1 MKMLTFTTL
10 YPNEACPN
18 HGLPVETR
26 LRHVVN
32 TGQVETRVLAP
43 VPWFPSSHPRFR
55 GYAMYARAPHTEIRN
70 GIRVLHPRY
79 PLIPKVGMTA
89 APFLLAQAM
98 RPVVARLL
106 DEFAFQ
112 FIDAH
117 YFYPDGVAAVMLGR
131 HFGKPVIITGRGTD
145 LNLIPEFRL
154 PRRMIQWAAKH
165 AAGIV
170 TVCEA
175 LKMQLVALGVPAQ
188 RIRVLRSGVDLE
200 RFRPVDR
207 TAVRDRLRF
216 TGTTLLSVG
225 SLVPLRGH
233 DVLIRA
239 LQLLPQCSLVIAGQ
253 GEEHMRLV
261 ELARTLDVAH
271 RVTFA
276 GVLSQEDLRQY
287 YGAADVLVL
296 ASSREGWANVLLEAL
311 ACGTPVIATNVG
323 GTGEVVRSPAA
334 GLLLEQRTP
343 EALAHAVNRLL
354 ECYPNRSLTRRY
366 AEQFS
371 WRATTEGQLELFR
384 AVLGM
389 PRIEPKPRVAVQA

>member
-10 YPNEACPN
+10 YPNAARPS
-18 HGLPVETR
+18 HGLSVETR
-26 LRHVVN
+26 LRHVLD

-43 VPWFPSSHPRFR
+43 VPWFPYKHPGFR
-55 GYAMYARAPHTEIRN
+55 DYAVYARAPHAEVRN
-70 GIRVLHPRY
+70 GIRILHPRY
-79 PLIPKVGMTA
+79 PLIPKVGMTL
-89 APFLLAQAM
+89 APFLLARAM
-98 RPVVARLL
+98 RPIVARLL
-106 DEFAFQ
+106 DEAPFDL
-112 FIDAH
+112 IDAH

-131 HFGKPVIITGRGTD
+131 YFGKPVVVTGRGTD
-145 LNLIPEFRL
+145 LNVIPQYRMA
-154 PRRMIQWAAKH
+154 RRMIQWAAGN

-175 LKMQLVALGVPAQ
+175 LKTQLVGLGVPAQ
-188 RIRVLRSGVDLE
+188 RVRVLRNGVDLD

-207 TAVRDRLRF
+207 RAVREKLRF

-225 SLVPLRGH
+225 NLLPLKGH
-233 DVLIRA
+233 DLVIRA
-239 LQLLPQCSLVIAGQ
+239 LQLLPECSLVIAGQ
-253 GEEHMRLV
+253 GHEHMHLV
-261 ELARTLDVAH
+261 ELARNLDVAH

-323 GTGEVVRSPAA
+323 GTSEVIQSSAA

-343 EALAHAVNRLL
+343 EAVAHAVKALL
-354 ECYPNRSLTRRY
+354 GCYPSRGVTRRY

-384 AVLGM
+384 TVLGM
-389 PRIEPKPRVAVQA
+389 PRMPATPRIAVEA

>member
-1 MKMLTFTTL
+1 VKMLTFTTL
-10 YPNEACPN
+10 YPNEARPS

-26 LRHVVN
+26 LRHLLK

-43 VPWFPSSHPRFR
+43 VPWFPSAHSSFR
-55 GYAMYARAPHTEIRN
+55 GYAVYARAPHAEIRG

-79 PLIPKVGMTA
+79 PLIPKVGMTV
-89 APFLLAQAM
+89 APVLLARAM

-106 DEFAFQ
+106 DEFPFE

-131 HFGKPVIITGRGTD
+131 YFGKPVIVTGRGTD
-145 LNLIPEFRL
+145 LNVIPEFRV
-154 PRRMIQWAAKH
+154 PRRMIQWAAHH

-175 LKMQLVALGVPAQ
+175 LKTQLVGLGVPAQ
-188 RIRVLRSGVDLE
+188 RIRVLRNGVDLD

-207 TAVRDRLRF
+207 DAVRDKLRF

-225 SLVPLRGH
+225 DLLPLKGH
-233 DVLIRA
+233 DVIIRA
-239 LQLLPQCSLVIAGQ
+239 LQLLPHCNLVIAGQ
-253 GEEHMRLV
+253 GPEHMNLV
-261 ELARTLDVAH
+261 ELARTLDVAQ

-287 YGAADVLVL
+287 YGAADILVL
-296 ASSREGWANVLLEAL
+296 ASSREGWANVLVEAL
-311 ACGTPVIATNVG
+311 ACGTAVIATNVG
-323 GTGEVVRSPAA
+323 GTAEIITSPSA
-334 GLLLEQRTP
+334 GLLLDQCTP
-343 EALAHAVNRLL
+343 VVLAEAVNALL
-354 ECYPNRSLTRRY
+354 ERYPSRAAIRRH

-371 WRATTEGQLELFR
+371 WRATTEGQLDLFR
-384 AVLGM
+384 TVLGM
-389 PRIEPKPRVAVQA
+389 PRMPATPRMAVEA